1 MRSRARLRSED
12 AQPAR
17 GEDGPPTR
25 GWLHGAFARAGAASP
40 VIAVAVLVA
49 ILITPAGHGAYRLA
63 YRLADAIRILPRHGL
78 ATARGRPFS
87 GTPAVGALFTMSG
100 GRLGDHF
107 CTASV
112 VHSRGGDLLITAAH
126 CLTGRPIGQP
136 GGIVFVPA
144 FHDGESPYGS
154 WQITA
159 VFVDSAWSSR
169 HDPDDDVA
177 FLQATRAGSEI
188 EKATGAERLGIG
200 LPPQPV
206 RVIGYPDGTARPITC
221 QAPARGFGA
230 RQMVF
235 DCDGY
240 ADGTSGGPFL
250 AHVSKATGRG
260 TVIGVIG
267 GYQQGGDTPDI
278 SYSIRFTAN
287 VAALYKTA
295 SGG

>member
-177 FLQATRAGSEI
+177 FLQATRAGS
-188 EKATGAERLGIG
+188 
-200 LPPQPV
+200 
-206 RVIGYPDGTARPITC
+206 
-221 QAPARGFGA
+221 
-230 RQMVF
+230 
-235 DCDGY
+235 
-240 ADGTSGGPFL
+240 
-250 AHVSKATGRG
+250 
-260 TVIGVIG
+260 
-267 GYQQGGDTPDI
+267 
-278 SYSIRFTAN
+278 
-287 VAALYKTA
+287 
-295 SGG
+295 